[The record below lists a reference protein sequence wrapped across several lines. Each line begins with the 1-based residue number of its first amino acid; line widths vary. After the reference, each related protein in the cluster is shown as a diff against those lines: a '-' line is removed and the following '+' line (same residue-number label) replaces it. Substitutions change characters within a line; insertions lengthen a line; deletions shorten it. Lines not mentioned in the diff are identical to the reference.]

1 MKKPYILRSS
11 RPTQNTFS
19 FSPLYSNAAIKCI
32 KIKLTFNATRYYTG
46 APASQCKINA
56 CTFCPVKLKREKRR
70 VHLNT
75 HHTKHFKKKKFH
87 SWFRTPLLCL
97 PIVCCY
103 NKNIIFGVNAHSKT
117 FTKLLRLQSA
127 LNFSIHCF
135 YRGLSFMP
143 FQSFSGFVCCIP
155 LVCVALYHPLL
166 LFCFPQFLCFSL
178 VPSKLCS
185 F

>member
-1 MKKPYILRSS
+1 MKQPYILRSS
-11 RPTQNTFS
+11 RPTQKTFS
-19 FSPLYSNAAIKCI
+19 FSPLYSNDAIKCI

-56 CTFCPVKLKREKRR
+56 CTFSPVKLKREKRR

-75 HHTKHFKKKKFH
+75 HHTKRLHLKEMFH

-117 FTKLLRLQSA
+117 FTKLLDCNQLSIFPFIVFIKV
-127 LNFSIHCF
+127 LVLCLFSPF
-135 YRGLSFMP
+135 LGL
-143 FQSFSGFVCCIP
+143 
-155 LVCVALYHPLL
+155 CVA
-166 LFCFPQFLCFSL
+166 FL
-178 VPSKLCS
+178 
-185 F
+185 

>member
-1 MKKPYILRSS
+1 MKQPYILRSS

-75 HHTKHFKKKKFH
+75 HHTKHLKKKSFILGSEHHYSVCPLFAAIIKISYLVWMLIQKH
-87 SWFRTPLLCL
+87 SQSFLDCNQLSIFPFIVFIEVLVLCL
-97 PIVCCY
+97 
-103 NKNIIFGVNAHSKT
+103 
-117 FTKLLRLQSA
+117 
-127 LNFSIHCF
+127 FSPF
-135 YRGLSFMP
+135 LGL
-143 FQSFSGFVCCIP
+143 
-155 LVCVALYHPLL
+155 CVA
-166 LFCFPQFLCFSL
+166 FL
-178 VPSKLCS
+178 
-185 F
+185 